1 MAQDILITPG
11 SGEPQILFRG
21 SGTNDTPIELNVL
34 SSYQSASSSG
44 SALLFE
50 GTEGQLFAITDNLS
64 SGVIFSVAGA
74 AGLPFIE
81 ADASGDVRLIE
92 YGRYVGVGTGTPAYQ
107 LDVFGTGRFSEGIL
121 FADGSVQTGAF
132 TGDGGGGGGTTY
144 TAGSGLVLD
153 GTEFN
158 VHGGTGNF
166 KAIEFVNSA
175 IIIGDSMSTG
185 TQINATQNS
194 ISIGQSAGWQAVG
207 KTASV
212 ADTSI
217 GWNAG
222 SNASGDSYNINIG
235 YAAGNDGSSTV
246 GAVRMGLFAGQA
258 QVNSNA
264 SVTIGQSAGAALSGI
279 ANIAIGLEAA
289 TACKGVTNIA
299 IGYNTLQATVGN
311 SNMEITPQSSSYL
324 AGSVSNKMNLGNV
337 ILGDTSSKLLALGNV
352 SAADLTP
359 DATLE
364 IKPASSTNIPLI
376 VHGAAAQSENLQ
388 EWQDS
393 AGSAYSFI
401 DQTGALH
408 LGTGSTTYN
417 YNLVVTTGDVY
428 IRDSLYVGEERNK
441 SGGSN
446 TALIELTSYSS
457 NKIVFNSHNG
467 WSKYQISSAINGA
480 LTFDN
485 LSTVSTNIGFAFKN
499 SVGTASYNAQLMIQD
514 GIGFGN
520 GVNNVQASLLGSTF
534 TVTNQDSRT
543 HDLQLTFRQSTNDG
557 SQPRR
562 FLFTKEGDFS
572 ATGNINALYG
582 TVTASSGVF
591 NTGEIEKLTVDNG
604 TASALNVSGTTLMAG
619 TGVILDVQTT
629 GGTTLFAV
637 EDTTETTLVVN
648 SQDGQTSH
656 PFEVRDAFGL
666 TAASIDVSG
675 NISGNHI
682 SFGDGTTQ
690 TTAATASG
698 PPAVISDTGTA
709 ITMVCN
715 THADK
720 YLRTTANSAVTI
732 TFPSGLGCD
741 ANSEFTF
748 EQAGSGQITVTG
760 AAGVTINTSSTTKT
774 YTQFSVIS
782 MKQVATDT
790 YTLFGDTA
798 SF

>member
-107 LDVFGTGRFSEGIL
+107 LDVFGTGRFSEGIM
-121 FADGSVQTGAF
+121 FGDGTTQTTAA
-132 TGDGGGGGGTTY
+132 GGGGGGSTTGTSQNILFY
-144 TAGSGLVLD
+144 GGDNNLAESTDLRFDSGNARLYIGNSSNYIESAFGNDLRVTRGGTARYVQFEPFSSYMDIYGYNGRGQLRLYSQTKLSNDATANVLALVNGSNPQEFRIYHSGNGDFPTNYERLSIKATGYNYEISPQVNNGTAGSV
-153 GTEFN
+153 
-158 VHGGTGNF
+158 V
-166 KAIEFVNSA
+166 I
-175 IIIGDSMSTG
+175 
-185 TQINATQNS
+185 
-194 ISIGQSAGWQAVG
+194 
-207 KTASV
+207 
-212 ADTSI
+212 
-217 GWNAG
+217 
-222 SNASGDSYNINIG
+222 
-235 YAAGNDGSSTV
+235 
-246 GAVRMGLFAGQA
+246 
-258 QVNSNA
+258 
-264 SVTIGQSAGAALSGI
+264 
-279 ANIAIGLEAA
+279 
-289 TACKGVTNIA
+289 TN
-299 IGYNTLQATVGN
+299 
-311 SNMEITPQSSSYL
+311 
-324 AGSVSNKMNLGNV
+324 
-337 ILGDTSSKLLALGNV
+337 DTSSK
-352 SAADLTP
+352 
-359 DATLE
+359 E
-364 IKPASSTNIPLI
+364 ILVVK
-376 VHGAAAQSENLQ
+376 GAASQSANLQ
-388 EWQDS
+388 EWQSS
-393 AGSAYSFI
+393 AGA
-401 DQTGALH
+401 TLAE
-408 LGTGSTTYN
+408 
-417 YNLVVTTGDVY
+417 V
-428 IRDSLYVGEERNK
+428 
-441 SGGSN
+441 
-446 TALIELTSYSS
+446 
-457 NKIVFNSHNG
+457 
-467 WSKYQISSAINGA
+467 
-480 LTFDN
+480 DN
-485 LSTVSTNIGFAFKN
+485 
-499 SVGTASYNAQLMIQD
+499 
-514 GIGFGN
+514 
-520 GVNNVQASLLGSTF
+520 
-534 TVTNQDSRT
+534 
-543 HDLQLTFRQSTNDG
+543 
-557 SQPRR
+557 
-562 FLFTKEGDFS
+562 
-572 ATGNINALYG
+572 TGNISGNDIVAANDLTAADTFRLTKPYG
-582 TVTASSGVF
+582 IHYIQNGTKMRSSGSSAVSIEWTTGGNMRMNSAYYNSSASWTF
-591 NTGEIEKLTVDNG
+591 NGFQIQAAGTLTNQFYSNGGLRMLDIGNEYYQGQLGLQFTSGTMNGAMNPNAIIRTSGTNTLFMYADDGVKIMNLAEVGVSNTGYTGIGTEYRDLTARTGIFTSGVRFGDGTTQTTAAAGATPGGSDTNIQFNNGGSFSGESTLTWNYDTDALTV
-604 TASALNVSGTTLMAG
+604 SGNTLMAG

-648 SQDGQTSH
+648 SQNGQTSH

-675 NISGNHI
+675 NISGNHL

-698 PPAVISDTGTA
+698 PPAVVSDTGTA

>member
-107 LDVFGTGRFSEGIL
+107 LDVFGTGRFSEGIM
-121 FADGSVQTGAF
+121 FGDGTTQTTA
-132 TGDGGGGGGTTY
+132 GGGGGSTTGTSQRIPFYGSDNNLAESSDLRFDSGNARLYIGNSSNYIESAFGNDLRITRVSTGRY
-144 TAGSGLVLD
+144 FQFEPFSSYVNQQMGIGCQHRFNTDTRIYLDEIYTLGLRNGSNPHELRIYHSGDTSNYERLSIKATGYNYEISPQVNGGTAGSV
-153 GTEFN
+153 
-158 VHGGTGNF
+158 
-166 KAIEFVNSA
+166 
-175 IIIGDSMSTG
+175 II
-185 TQINATQNS
+185 
-194 ISIGQSAGWQAVG
+194 
-207 KTASV
+207 
-212 ADTSI
+212 
-217 GWNAG
+217 
-222 SNASGDSYNINIG
+222 
-235 YAAGNDGSSTV
+235 
-246 GAVRMGLFAGQA
+246 
-258 QVNSNA
+258 
-264 SVTIGQSAGAALSGI
+264 
-279 ANIAIGLEAA
+279 
-289 TACKGVTNIA
+289 TN
-299 IGYNTLQATVGN
+299 
-311 SNMEITPQSSSYL
+311 
-324 AGSVSNKMNLGNV
+324 
-337 ILGDTSSKLLALGNV
+337 DTSSQ
-352 SAADLTP
+352 
-359 DATLE
+359 E
-364 IKPASSTNIPLI
+364 ILVVK
-376 VHGAAAQSENLQ
+376 GAASQSANLQ

-393 AGSAYSFI
+393 AGTLLTSVNEDGYIEIGTGTVSATRSFIVHTGSAYFPN
-401 DQTGALH
+401 T
-408 LGTGSTTYN
+408 
-417 YNLVVTTGDVY
+417 V
-428 IRDSLYVGEERNK
+428 YVGEQYGVAGN
-441 SGGSN
+441 GGPDGRIYIN
-446 TALIELTSYSS
+446 GYDYAGLE
-457 NKIVFNSHNG
+457 FNSHNNGGSETNG
-467 WSKYQISSAINGA
+467 WTHHRIYQGINSALI
-480 LTFDN
+480 FDDTSN
-485 LSTVSTNIGFAFKN
+485 PSEVGFEFRCSTLVGITNDAIVRF
-499 SVGTASYNAQLMIQD
+499 QD
-514 GIGFGN
+514 GIGIGN
-520 GVNNVQASLLGSTF
+520 GSSNTSPSLIGSSLT
-534 TVTNQDSRT
+534 TTNEGSRT
-543 HDLQLTFRQSTNDG
+543 HDLKLAFRQGTHDSSLSG
-557 SQPRR
+557 R
-562 FLFTKEGDFS
+562 FIFTKEGDFS

-648 SQDGQTSH
+648 SQNGQTSH

-675 NISGNHI
+675 NISGNHL

-760 AAGVTINTSSTTKT
+760 EAGVTINTSSTTKT

>member
-34 SSYQSASSSG
+34 SSYQSASNSG

-107 LDVFGTGRFSEGIL
+107 LDVFGTGRFSDGIM
-121 FADGSVQTGAF
+121 FGDGTTQTTA
-132 TGDGGGGGGTTY
+132 GGGGGSSPTGTPQGL
-144 TAGSGLVLD
+144 AFFDSSSGITHTDTSVL
-153 GTEFN
+153 
-158 VHGGTGNF
+158 
-166 KAIEFVNSA
+166 FVNSA
-175 IIIGDSMSTG
+175 GTSLSAYNDINLSSAVKIGESSNLFYSQRG
-185 TQINATQNS
+185 
-194 ISIGQSAGWQAVG
+194 GSAGRLVFGFSTTNFGNTPAGYAGLKIRDGQYFAWSDYAG
-207 KTASV
+207 GN
-212 ADTSI
+212 DTSPNLVI
-217 GWNAG
+217 ARDDDDILALRRG
-222 SNASGDSYNINIG
+222 SGNPQEFRVYHSESSASNYSRLSIK
-235 YAAGNDGSSTV
+235 ATGNNYEISP
-246 GAVRMGLFAGQA
+246 
-258 QVNSNA
+258 QVNGD
-264 SVTIGQSAGAALSGI
+264 T
-279 ANIAIGLEAA
+279 
-289 TACKGVTNIA
+289 
-299 IGYNTLQATVGN
+299 
-311 SNMEITPQSSSYL
+311 
-324 AGSVSNKMNLGNV
+324 AGSVIITN
-337 ILGDTSSKLLALGNV
+337 DTSSQ
-352 SAADLTP
+352 
-359 DATLE
+359 E
-364 IKPASSTNIPLI
+364 ILVVK
-376 VHGAAAQSENLQ
+376 GAASQSANLQ

-393 AGSAYSFI
+393 AGTVLAEVDNAGNI
-401 DQTGALH
+401 
-408 LGTGSTTYN
+408 
-417 YNLVVTTGDVY
+417 
-428 IRDSLYVGEERNK
+428 
-441 SGGSN
+441 SGN
-446 TALIELTSYSS
+446 
-457 NKIVFNSHNG
+457 N
-467 WSKYQISSAINGA
+467 IS
-480 LTFDN
+480 
-485 LSTVSTNIGFAFKN
+485 
-499 SVGTASYNAQLMIQD
+499 
-514 GIGFGN
+514 FGN
-520 GVNNVQASLLGSTF
+520 GTTQT
-534 TVTNQDSRT
+534 
-543 HDLQLTFRQSTNDG
+543 
-557 SQPRR
+557 
-562 FLFTKEGDFS
+562 
-572 ATGNINALYG
+572 
-582 TVTASSGVF
+582 TASTPGGSDTNIQFNNGGSFSGES
-591 NTGEIEKLTVDNG
+591 TLTWNYD
-604 TASALNVSGTTLMAG
+604 TDALTVSGTTLMAG
-619 TGVILDVQTT
+619 TGVILDVQST

-648 SQDGQTSH
+648 SQNGQTSH

-675 NISGNHI
+675 NISGNHL

-698 PPAVISDTGTA
+698 PPAVVSDTGTA